1 MYLNDKLVIGKN
13 SDKELCILPKM
24 INKHGII
31 TGASGTGKTTTL
43 KVMAET
49 LSSAS
54 IPVFLIDIKGDLAGT
69 VNKGVE
75 QDFIKKRI
83 DDLKLDEFKYQSFPV
98 TFFDIHGKNGHPIR
112 TTITNIG
119 SRLLSKM
126 LNLSET
132 QEAILSIVFQISSDE
147 NLEIID
153 LNDLNSILTY
163 VLDNKDKYI
172 KKYGNITPQS
182 IGAIKRNLLMLIQDG
197 GESFFGLPAFNL
209 QDLIHY
215 DSNTGYGTINI
226 FDCQEL
232 FKKPTLYA
240 TFLIWILNEIYNTF
254 PEVGDL
260 NKPKLVLFFD
270 EAHLMFSDMP
280 NYVIK
285 QITQIVKLI
294 RSKGVGVYFISQSP
308 SDIPDEILSQLGNKI
323 QHTLRCYTPNDEKK
337 VKAASNSFRQN
348 PKFNTI
354 DEIKALKTGEA
365 LISFLN
371 EYGEPNIVEKAF
383 ILPPQSQTGVI
394 SDTNRQEVIKNS
406 YLYNKYENLMNIV
419 SAEEKIIMN
428 SKKDIEEDEKENSKK
443 KDEKKKEEK
452 KKKDKTPKY
461 VKKLANSTVN
471 TIGRKLGNHIFKSLF
486 K

>member
-1 MYLNDKLVIGKN
+1 MYLNNKLIIGKN

-31 TGASGTGKTTTL
+31 TGASGSGKTTTL

-49 LSSAS
+49 LSEAS

-75 QDFIKKRI
+75 QDFIKERI
-83 DDLKLDEFKYQSFPV
+83 DNLELDGFKYQGFPV
-98 TFFDIHGKNGHPIR
+98 TFFDIYGKNGHPIR

-119 SRLLSKM
+119 SRLLGKM
-126 LNLSET
+126 LNLNET
-132 QEAILSIVFQISSDE
+132 QEAILSIVFQIAEDE

-153 LNDLNSILTY
+153 LEDLNSILTY
-163 VLDNKDKYI
+163 VVDNKDKYI
-172 KKYGNITPQS
+172 KKYGNITTQS
-182 IGAIKRNLLMLIQDG
+182 IGAIKRNLLLLIQDG
-197 GESFFGLPAFNL
+197 GEHFFGLPAFNL

-215 DSNTGYGTINI
+215 DENTGFGTINI

-260 NKPKLVLFFD
+260 NKPKLALFFD

-354 DEIKALKTGEA
+354 EEIKSLKTGEA

-371 EYGEPNIVEKAF
+371 EYGEPEIVEKAF
-383 ILPPQSQTGVI
+383 ILPPESQTGVI
-394 SDTNRQEVIKNS
+394 PDTKRREVIENS
-406 YLYNKYENLMNIV
+406 YLYNKYENLLNIV
-419 SAEEKIIMN
+419 SASEKIIMN
-428 SKKDIEEDEKENSKK
+428 SKNEETVI
-443 KDEKKKEEK
+443 KKEEK
-452 KKKDKTPKY
+452 PKKKETKKKDKTPKY

-471 TIGRKLGNHIFKSLF
+471 TIGRKLGNKIFNSLF

>member
-1 MYLNDKLVIGKN
+1 MLLNDKLVIGKN
-13 SDKELCILPKM
+13 NEKELFIIPKM

-31 TGASGTGKTTTL
+31 TGASGSGKTTTL

-49 LSSAS
+49 LSEAS

-69 VNKGVE
+69 RNVGVE

-83 DDLKLDEFKYQSFPV
+83 EELKLDEFKYQSFPV
-98 TFFDIHGKNGHPIR
+98 TFFDIYGKNGHPIR

-119 SRLLSKM
+119 PRLLSKM
-126 LNLSET
+126 LNLNET
-132 QEAILSIVFQISSDE
+132 QEAVLSIVFQISSDE
-147 NLEIID
+147 NLELID
-153 LNDLNSILTY
+153 LNDLKSILAY
-163 VLDNKDKYI
+163 VIDNKDKYI
-172 KKYGNITPQS
+172 KKYGNITTQS
-182 IGAIKRNLLMLIQDG
+182 IGAIQRNLLLLIQDG
-197 GESFFGLPAFNL
+197 GEYFFGLPAF
-209 QDLIHY
+209 DLKDLMHY
-215 DSNTGYGTINI
+215 DSNTGYGVINI

-240 TFLIWILNEIYNTF
+240 TFLIWILSEIYNTF
-254 PEVGDL
+254 PEVGEL

-270 EAHLMFSDMP
+270 EAHLIFSDMP
-280 NYVIK
+280 NPIIK
-285 QITQIVKLI
+285 QLTQIIKLI

-348 PKFNTI
+348 PNFNTVE
-354 DEIKALKTGEA
+354 EIKSLKTGEA

-371 EYGEPNIVEKAF
+371 EYGEPNIVEKAY
-383 ILPPQSQTGVI
+383 ILPPESQTGVI
-394 SDTNRQEVIKNS
+394 TDIKRQETIKNS
-406 YLYNKYENLMNIV
+406 YLYNKYETTLNIV
-419 SAEEKIIMN
+419 SAEEKIIMQ
-428 SKKDIEEDEKENSKK
+428 EKETP
-443 KDEKKKEEK
+443 KKEEK
-452 KKKDKTPKY
+452 ETKKKDKTPKY

-471 TIGRKLGNHIFKSLF
+471 TIGRKLGNKIFKSLF